1 MSRRALTVVQAV
13 PRLESGGVERGTV
26 EVVEA
31 LVSRGHR
38 AVVASAGG
46 PMVREVEAAGGEHV
60 EMPVAAKSPA
70 TLLSVRK
77 MRRLLRDVRAD
88 VLHAR
93 SRVPGWVCW
102 LAWRGMSAAERPRF
116 VTTVHGLH
124 SVGWYSS
131 VMMKG
136 EVVVA
141 VSEAARRY
149 VLENYRVDASR
160 VRVIH
165 RGVDPDA
172 FPHGFEPGAA
182 WRAEWGRAFPG
193 VRFGEG
199 DRRVLTMIGRLT
211 RLKGHHAFLDLVSR
225 LAGEGIDV
233 HGLIVGGEDPRR
245 AAYARELRERVAREG
260 LGERVT
266 FTGHRGDIRE
276 IAAASDAV
284 CALSSTPESFGR
296 SALEALRLGTPV
308 LGWDHGGVGEVL
320 RAVWPEGAVP
330 LGDVESLA
338 ARARGLLKGDRAVVP
353 PTELFTKRAMLEAI
367 VGLYEELAGGGAR

>member
-1 MSRRALTVVQAV
+1 VSGRALTVVQAV

-31 LVSRGHR
+31 LAARGHR

-46 PMVREVEAAGGEHV
+46 PMVREVESAGGEHV
-60 EMPVAAKSPA
+60 EMPLAKKSPL
-70 TLLSVRK
+70 TLLSVRR
-77 MRRLLRDVRAD
+77 MRRLLRDVGAD
-88 VLHAR
+88 IVHAR
-93 SRVPGWVCW
+93 SRVPGWVTY
-102 LAWRGMSAAERPRF
+102 LAWRGMGADRPRF

-124 SVGWYSS
+124 SVGRYSS
-131 VMMKG
+131 VVARG

-149 VLENYRVDASR
+149 VLENYRVDESR

-165 RGVDPDA
+165 RGVDPEA
-172 FPHGFEPGAA
+172 FPHGFEPGDA
-182 WRAEWGRAFPG
+182 WRAEWARAFPG

-199 DRRVLTMIGRLT
+199 ERRVLTMIGRLT

-225 LAGEGIDV
+225 LDGEGIDV

-245 AAYARELRERVAREG
+245 AGYARELRERVAREG

-266 FTGHRGDIRE
+266 FTGRRGDIKE

-320 RAVWPEGAVP
+320 RAVWPGGAVP
-330 LGDVESLA
+330 LGDGEALA
-338 ARARGLLKGDRAVVP
+338 ARARGLLSGDRVVVP
-353 PTELFTKRAMLEAI
+353 PTELFTKRAMLDAI
-367 VGLYEELAGGGAR
+367 VGLYEELAGA